1 MALCYCYVCMSTLC
15 LAIKNFVLEKP
26 QRKWPVAVYYIRAQ
40 TDLMSRA
47 LVICFLK
54 QAVAFFYF
62 LQISS
67 ACYLSFMSNES
78 KGC

>member
-1 MALCYCYVCMSTLC
+1 MSLLC
-15 LAIKNFVLEKP
+15 LAIKNFDLEKP

-40 TDLMSRA
+40 TDFMSRV
-47 LVICFLK
+47 LVICFFK
-54 QAVAFFYF
+54 QAVAFLF